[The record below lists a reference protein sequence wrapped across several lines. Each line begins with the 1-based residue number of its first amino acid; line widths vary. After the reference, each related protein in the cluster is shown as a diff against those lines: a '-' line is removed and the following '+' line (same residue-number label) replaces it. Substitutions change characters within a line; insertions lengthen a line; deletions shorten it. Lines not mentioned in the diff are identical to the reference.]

1 MVNKVSL
8 TQTIKDGFTRYAG
21 TVILDRAIC
30 DVRDM
35 LKPAARMLIYSQ
47 LKVTKNV
54 YNKPFVKSARV
65 VGDCLG
71 NFYTHGDA
79 SCYGTYCRMA
89 KPFAMRYPL
98 EESQGNMGTIITTGD
113 EAASRYTELRLS
125 KAASYIYDGL
135 EKDTIEKWNP
145 NFDDTTFFPT
155 VMPSIGFYNIVN
167 GTTGIGVSLSS
178 SVPQFN
184 IKEVNNSIIKL
195 IQNPKVSDEE
205 IICLPDFATGAT
217 LLNRDEVIESLKQGK
232 GKACRLRATMVYQ
245 PSTNSIEVTEMPY
258 GVYTSTVT
266 EQIKE
271 LVDEDENY
279 GVEKIDDTS
288 GLVPHYSIIL
298 SKGANPQKMI
308 KKLCKDTSLENHFTI
323 NMVMLRE
330 GRYPEVFSF
339 RRALE
344 EYLAHAS
351 SCFRKEYEY
360 DLSILKA
367 REEILSGLLLA
378 IANIDEVVSIIRSS
392 SSASDATTKL
402 IARFS
407 FTPNQVKAILDMKL
421 QRLIRL
427 EGIKI
432 EDELKSNQKSQ
443 NSINEI
449 LTNKEKFNSELIKI
463 FQKVADE
470 FGDARRTKVIN
481 EVEEME
487 KESVREIPLY
497 VYQLSTGEL
506 AIRAKS
512 TSRFSKADILNQFET
527 TNFGSLYYFTKNGK
541 CGTIS
546 LQDKEIGKNYP
557 IDEDV
562 MIIMDPYTITSCQHL
577 VFFTKKGMVKKSL
590 VTEYNMHSKKTTAIK
605 LKDDDE
611 VVSVILTGNEATL
624 DYCITSQKRI
634 LRFSADSVNSTG
646 RATMGVK
653 GISLKDNDEVIS
665 GGVLFKNELPDC
677 VCGVRASAG
686 IRR

>member
-1 MVNKVSL
+1 MVDKVNL

-47 LKVTKNV
+47 LKATKNT

-71 NFYTHGDA
+71 NFYTHGEA

-125 KAASYIYDGL
+125 KTASYIYDGL
-135 EKDTIEKWNP
+135 EKDTIEKWSP
-145 NFDDTTFFPT
+145 NFDDTAFFPT

-184 IKEVNNSIIKL
+184 IREVNNSIIKL
-195 IQNPKVSDEE
+195 IQNPESSDEE

-232 GKACRLRATMVYQ
+232 GKACRLRATMIYQ

-298 SKGANPQKMI
+298 SKGVNPQKMI
-308 KKLCKDTSLENHFTI
+308 KKLCKDTSLESYFTI

-344 EYLAHAS
+344 EYITHAS

-360 DLSILKA
+360 DLNILKA
-367 REEILSGLLLA
+367 REEILNGLLLA

-392 SSASDATTKL
+392 SSSSDATTKL

-407 FTPNQVKAILDMKL
+407 FTQNQVKAILDMKL

-449 LTNKEKFNSELIKI
+449 LTSKEKFNSELIKV

-470 FGDARRTKVIN
+470 FGDARRTKVVN
-481 EVEEME
+481 EVEEVE
-487 KESVREIPLY
+487 EESIQEIPLY
-497 VYQLSTGEL
+497 IYQLSTGEL
-506 AIRAKS
+506 AVRAKS
-512 TSRFSKADILNQFET
+512 VSRFPKADILTQYET
-527 TNFGSLYYFTKNGK
+527 TNFGSLYYFTKDGK
-541 CGTIS
+541 CGKIS
-546 LQDKEIGKNYP
+546 LQDKEVGKNYP
-557 IDEDV
+557 IDKDV
-562 MIIMDPYTITSCQHL
+562 VAIMEPDTITSSHYL

-590 VTEYNMHSKKTTAIK
+590 TSEYNMHSKKTTAIK
-605 LKDDDE
+605 LKDNDE
-611 VVSVILTGNEATL
+611 VVSVVLTGDESVL
-624 DYCITSQKRI
+624 DYRIISKKRI
-634 LRFSADSVNSTG
+634 LRFSADCVSSTG

-653 GISLKDNDEVIS
+653 GISLKDDDEVIS
-665 GGVLFKNELPDC
+665 GEAILKNELLDC
-677 VCGVRASAG
+677 ACSIRAGAG
-686 IRR
+686 TRR